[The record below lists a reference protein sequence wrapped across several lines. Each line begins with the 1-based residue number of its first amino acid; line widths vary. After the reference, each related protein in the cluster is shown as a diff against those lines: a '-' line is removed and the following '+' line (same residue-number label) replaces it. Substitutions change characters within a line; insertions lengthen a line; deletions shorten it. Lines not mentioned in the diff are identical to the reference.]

1 MINLIKSSFVSSLSF
16 LLRVSS
22 TFLLLTYFYNFYD
35 STVNETISVA
45 YFVALIGIIVSDF
58 GLQNYIQST
67 YSENDYAND
76 QLFSYLLGFKV
87 GFILFL
93 NIVLISFLLLLSNL
107 NIQDIVLII
116 LVSNSIMIMNIIEV
130 TLLKNR
136 LTLEVR
142 KELKY
147 SAVSILILLPMI
159 AINNILL
166 LSIYL
171 LLSRLTFVFIILKR
185 NIKIRVVNIFIEF
198 KKIFLK
204 VKYFLLDNVTLL
216 VSINMDQLL
225 IFALLGSLSYKD
237 YLPYSRIVIII
248 ISLIGILLPILL
260 KSNLKIKGSPK
271 FLKKLI
277 FFTLVF
283 FLILCMP
290 IMFTLHDLVP
300 MIFSNINPLH
310 DASITLLIII
320 ILFRFLLGGTGFF
333 LTVNGYQRQRF
344 LSNVYSIIAL
354 IVLAFLYPIQN
365 IQNILSLIAIYTLV
379 VLFFYSINIIRMMYA
394 KE

>member
-1 MINLIKSSFVSSLSF
+1 LINLIKSSFVSSLSF

-67 YSENDYAND
+67 YSENNYAND

-136 LTLEVR
+136 LTLEIR

-159 AINNILL
+159 GINNILL
-166 LSIYL
+166 SSIYL
-171 LLSRLTFVFIILKR
+171 LSSRLTFVFIILKR
-185 NIKIRVVNIFIEF
+185 NIKIRAVNIFIEF
-198 KKIFLK
+198 KKILLK

-260 KSNLKIKGSPK
+260 KSNLKIKGSSK

-300 MIFSNINPLH
+300 MIFFNINPLH
-310 DASITLLIII
+310 DASITLIIII

-344 LSNVYSIIAL
+344 LSNIYSMIAL

>member
-116 LVSNSIMIMNIIEV
+116 LVSNSIMIMNIVEV

-136 LTLEVR
+136 LTLEIR

-159 AINNILL
+159 GINNILL
-166 LSIYL
+166 SSIYL

-216 VSINMDQLL
+216 FSINMDQLL

-260 KSNLKIKGSPK
+260 KSNLKIKGSSK